1 MAVRNVKLANGLLW
15 VLNALLGAGIVVF
28 AFQYLIFPQD
38 SGLLRGFDPG
48 SVATARPIDR
58 PAPQVSDE
66 VLKKLRNPLE
76 KTASKDPVPT
86 VASSF
91 RAALTG
97 VMTGDDP
104 SRGVA
109 FLRLTARNTEF
120 VAFANEPIFYDGKPV
135 DELVGWKLAEVHKDK
150 AVFTNGK
157 ERQVVALESEAKGGG
172 AGRPAGPGAPGGPG
186 GARVQRAGQPYQAG
200 SFRTQLLSSDERQ
213 QVWAVDPQEMDW
225 LGQNQERVLDQDFQ
239 VSPMPGGGL
248 RVESVQSGSIG
259 STRGISAG
267 DVVKS
272 VNGIPLNSLADLK
285 SLANNPSLRNQSAVR
300 LTVERA
306 GKVMVL
312 VYQPLR
318 P

>member
-1 MAVRNVKLANGLLW
+1 MRNVRIANGLLW
-15 VLNALLGAGIVVF
+15 VLNGLLGAGIVVF

-38 SGLLRGFDPG
+38 SGLLRGFDPAAA
-48 SVATARPIDR
+48 ATARAPER
-58 PAPQVSDE
+58 PVPQASDE
-66 VLKKLRNPLE
+66 ILKRLRNPLE
-76 KTASKDPVPT
+76 KTMSRDPVPS

-109 FLRLTARNTEF
+109 FLRLTTRNTEF
-120 VAFANEPIFYDGKPV
+120 VAFTGEPITCDGKPV

-157 ERQVVALESEAKGGG
+157 DRQVVALESDAKGGAA
-172 AGRPAGPGAPGGPG
+172 AGRPAGPPAPGGPG
-186 GARVQRAGQPYQAG
+186 TRVQRAGQPYQAE

-225 LGQNQERVLDQDFQ
+225 LAQNQERVLDQDFQ

-248 RVESVQSGSIG
+248 RIESVQGGSIG
-259 STRGISAG
+259 ATRGLSAG

-272 VNGIPLNSLADLK
+272 VNGVPLNSLADLR
-285 SLANNPSLRNQSAVR
+285 SLAQNPSLRNQSSVR

-318 P
+318 Q